1 MKPRLLYVELKT
13 GYNSTGPA
21 WIGLGHF
28 SKTGRTIYF
37 DGKAFEGGRIGS
49 MHRELLTGDYY
60 WISGV
65 KKDMTDRHWIG
76 SGKIGVDR
84 TIHADYLDFVGLA
97 ELPKSQYY
105 LVDLE
110 QSVPKELVNRIKNQS
125 LSDEPTDKNPT
136 I

>member
-13 GYNSTGPA
+13 GFNSNGPA

-37 DGKAFEGGRIGS
+37 DGKAFEGGRVGS

-65 KKDMTDRHWIG
+65 KKDRTDRHWIG
-76 SGKIGVDR
+76 SGKVGVDR
-84 TIHADYLDFVGLA
+84 AIVADYLALVGLS
-97 ELPKSQYY
+97 ELPKSRYH
-105 LVDLE
+105 LVDLDH
-110 QSVPKELVNRIKNQS
+110 SLPKELVTRIKNQS
-125 LSDEPTDKNPT
+125 IGDDSADGSPS

>member
-28 SKTGRTIYF
+28 SKTGRTVYF

-49 MHRELLTGDYY
+49 MHRELLTGEYY
-60 WISGV
+60 WISGI

-84 TIHADYLDFVGLA
+84 AILADYLDFVGLA
-97 ELPKSQYY
+97 ELPKSHYH
-105 LVDLE
+105 LVDLD
-110 QSVPKELVNRIKNQS
+110 QSIPKELVNKIKNQS
-125 LSDEPTDKNPT
+125 LSDESTDTNPT

>member
-13 GYNSTGPA
+13 GYSSNGPA

-37 DGKAFEGGRIGS
+37 NGKAFEGGRVGS
-49 MHRELLTGDYY
+49 IHQELLTKDFY
-60 WISGV
+60 WISGI

-84 TIHADYLDFVGLA
+84 AILGEYLAFVGLE
-97 ELPKSQYY
+97 ELPKSQYDV
-105 LVDLE
+105 VDLDH
-110 QSVPKELVNRIKNQS
+110 SIPKEMVTQIKNQR
-125 LSDEPTDKNPT
+125 
-136 I
+136 IGI